1 MLHTHCDTLSQLY
14 IQFCWY
20 EFVQL
25 RIATICRSVICI
37 YINNDLGA
45 NQMMLYLTPQ
55 RANVLMKLLIM
66 YYTSIKNYEDK
77 ELAHAMLAEL
87 FPTLLHKQ

>member
-1 MLHTHCDTLSQLY
+1 
-14 IQFCWY
+14 
-20 EFVQL
+20 
-25 RIATICRSVICI
+25 
-37 YINNDLGA
+37 
-45 NQMMLYLTPQ
+45 MMLYLTPQ